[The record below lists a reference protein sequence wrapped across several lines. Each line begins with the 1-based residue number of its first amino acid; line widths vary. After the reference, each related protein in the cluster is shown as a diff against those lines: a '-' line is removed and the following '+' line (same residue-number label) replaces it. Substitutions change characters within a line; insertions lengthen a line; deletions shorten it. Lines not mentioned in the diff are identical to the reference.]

1 MSQKTIP
8 QTISTSY
15 GDNERTVPLDYAT
28 SICNMFA
35 QLGAMGVS
43 VLFASGDSGVGG
55 GSCRSNDGKGSK
67 KFIPAFPASCGCFFN
82 MTNTWDLLNNGSKA
96 PSLRQLVARLM

>member
-15 GDNERTVPLDYAT
+15 GDDEQTVPLDYAT
-28 SICNMFA
+28 SVCNMFA
-35 QLGAMGVS
+35 QLGAMGTS
-43 VLFASGDSGVGG
+43 VLFASGDWGVGG

-67 KFIPAFPASCGCFFN
+67 KFIPAFPASCGYLYIYIEIYAN
-82 MTNTWDLLNNGSKA
+82 YSMVVA
-96 PSLRQLVARLM
+96 RSLRHDSWWHD

>member
-1 MSQKTIP
+1 MSQKAIP

-15 GDNERTVPLDYAT
+15 GDDEQTVPLDYAI
-28 SICNMFA
+28 SVCNMFA
-35 QLGAMGVS
+35 QLGAMGIS

-67 KFIPAFPASCGCFFN
+67 KFIPAFPASCGCFFDII
-82 MTNTWDLLNNGSKA
+82 NTCDLYDCDCKA
-96 PSLRQLVARLM
+96 PSSRQLVARLK